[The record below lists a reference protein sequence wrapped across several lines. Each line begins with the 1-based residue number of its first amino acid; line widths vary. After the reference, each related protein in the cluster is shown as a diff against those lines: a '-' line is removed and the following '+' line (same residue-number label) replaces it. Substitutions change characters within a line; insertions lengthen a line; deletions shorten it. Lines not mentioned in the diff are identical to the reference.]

1 MISLGVMKSLSMGK
15 GAMRILAA
23 LLGLLALSF
32 SMTGCATTGTEGT
45 KVSSN
50 SSESIGPDYYQSDD
64 NPFHA
69 D

>member
-1 MISLGVMKSLSMGK
+1 MKSLPMGK
-15 GAMRILAA
+15 SAKRMLAA
-23 LLGLLALSF
+23 FFGLLAFSL